1 MSLTIMYVDKSNIDI
16 YIETDFKESSKQFEM
31 GLLTDIKIPDFST
44 WQKAF
49 KEFIRL
55 YPYLWKEL

>member
-1 MSLTIMYVDKSNIDI
+1 MYVDKSNIDIYIYI

-31 GLLTDIKIPDFST
+31 KLLTDIKIPDFST